1 MRARVSARA
10 SVSIARVRLRARL
23 RRSRVTARRSR
34 ESRAASTSS
43 GTHTVLRHTRR
54 PPAHTPLRSGGL
66 YHLQSRACAWQT
78 TGNSEVTKVRIMGDS
93 RENERRISEE
103 VNRQGRRQKLLY
115 EAESSARQVRGR
127 VGLGLGLSLGVGL
140 GVAAQRGRV

>member
-1 MRARVSARA
+1 M
-10 SVSIARVRLRARL
+10 
-23 RRSRVTARRSR
+23 
-34 ESRAASTSS
+34 
-43 GTHTVLRHTRR
+43 
-54 PPAHTPLRSGGL
+54 
-66 YHLQSRACAWQT
+66 
-78 TGNSEVTKVRIMGDS
+78 RIMGDS

>member
-34 ESRAASTSS
+34 ESRPASSL
-43 GTHTVLRHTRR
+43 LRHTHR

-66 YHLQSRACAWQT
+66 HHLQSRACAWQT

>member
-1 MRARVSARA
+1 M
-10 SVSIARVRLRARL
+10 
-23 RRSRVTARRSR
+23 
-34 ESRAASTSS
+34 
-43 GTHTVLRHTRR
+43 
-54 PPAHTPLRSGGL
+54 
-66 YHLQSRACAWQT
+66 
-78 TGNSEVTKVRIMGDS
+78 TKVRIMGDS

-127 VGLGLGLSLGVGL
+127 VGLGLGLGLGL